1 MAVANLLSINNI
13 TITHARTNK
22 EWVVVNNNQSNGY
35 LEQLTFDESI
45 FGTIPSGTLILRD
58 PGDMI
63 GDFNFTGKDVIK
75 INITD
80 RFGNTV
86 DLPHYHVYQAARAT
100 DYADRTQPRL
110 VILKFIHESYFFN
123 ERLPFKFEEDIKEI
137 CKSSA
142 EGQFDG
148 DSWVKELFQ
157 RYFIGEQYNLSST
170 ENYAW
175 LKPRP
180 MTYPS
185 GRVVDHSKVLPLLN
199 YLAENANSKKEEDK
213 VRADFFFWKDLT
225 STNFMSL
232 GDMIKADSKMNY
244 VIQARDSLDTAASEG
259 RQKID
264 SVRFHPA
271 LSMMELE
278 NSGAFS
284 SYYERVAPNLSNPFF
299 SYSDYGVGITK
310 SNILYKIEEHFSP
323 EIYRIYEISPPTQNP
338 FEPVNVENLI
348 KYDRV
353 NLEFYDPAVGATMA
367 TYTKR
372 FYDDGKFGYFDN
384 SFYNNSVYEPSYTF
398 YTEQG
403 VTAEELMGH
412 RQTQLMWQTMFD
424 IEEFNPIVGQTIT
437 DPDGGLGVDVIDE
450 GGVFPFPPE
459 LFTSSLKATDTIDKN
474 IAKIYINIK
483 KTAAQK
489 RATYLALRRIKEKW
503 NIFKYVVCCLDANTS
518 FWALITGA
526 SAITGATQ
534 TTAYSKAKAYRYN
547 WQEVEFFPEM
557 LIGITGITGATCMPF
572 SEILGSS
579 GCSGCSYSCTG
590 GTFGFTG
597 MEYEYLESHPGFK
610 VVSYQWG
617 RSGGY
622 TQGFEAYNINEIM
635 NYESEDKEY
644 AGPGS
649 NMKASGYPQGFKNQ
663 AVGYHPNIDNPCVS
677 NIHGQI
683 VRMYQIEIHSI
694 KGLTYC
700 PEQLKLTPYFY
711 YFDVQNDKEG
721 DCEAC

>member
-1 MAVANLLSINNI
+1 MAVANLLSINSI
-13 TITHARTNK
+13 KITHARTKK
-22 EWVVVNNNQSNGY
+22 EWVIVTNNQSNGY

-63 GDFNFTGKDVIK
+63 GDFNFTGKDLIQ

-80 RFGNTV
+80 RFEETIN
-86 DLPHYHVYQAARAT
+86 LPYYYVYQAARAT

-123 ERLPFKFEEDIKEI
+123 ERLPFKFEEDIKDI
-137 CKSSA
+137 CKATS
-142 EGQFDG
+142 EGTFDG
-148 DSWVKELFQ
+148 DNWVQKLFEQ
-157 RYFIGEQYNLSST
+157 YFIGEEYNLSST

-185 GRVVDHSKVLPLLN
+185 GRVVDHSKVLTLLN
-199 YLAENANSKKEEDK
+199 YLAENANTKKEEDK
-213 VRADFFFWKDLT
+213 TRADFFFWKDLK
-225 STNFMSL
+225 STNFISL
-232 GDMIKADSKMNY
+232 GELITKNSKMDF
-244 VIQARDSLDTAASEG
+244 VIQARDSLDTSDETG

-271 LSMMELE
+271 LSLMELE

-284 SYYERVAPNLSNPFF
+284 SYYERVEPNLSNPFF
-299 SYSDYGVGITK
+299 NYSDYGVGISR
-310 SNILYKIEEHFSP
+310 SNVLFNIADHFSQNIYKI
-323 EIYRIYEISPPTQNP
+323 YQTAPTAQNP
-338 FEPVNVENLI
+338 FEPGFTENLI
-348 KYDRV
+348 QGDQL
-353 NLEFYDPAVGATMA
+353 NLEFYDRAVGTTMA
-367 TYTKR
+367 AYTKR
-372 FYDDGKFGYFDN
+372 FYDDGKFGYFDGA
-384 SFYNNSVYEPSYTF
+384 FYNNSVYEPAYSF

-424 IEEFNPIVGQTIT
+424 IDEFNPVVGQTTT
-437 DPDGGLGVDVIDE
+437 DPGGGLGDGGLDE
-450 GGVFPFPPE
+450 GGGFPPE
-459 LFTSSLKATDTIDKN
+459 LFTSSLKATDTNDKN
-474 IAKIYINIK
+474 IAKIYIDIK

-503 NIFKYVVCCLDANTS
+503 NIFKYVVCCLDSNTS

-534 TTAYSKAKAYRYN
+534 NTAYTKAKAYRYN

-557 LIGITGITGATCMPF
+557 LIGITGISGSTCTPF
-572 SEILGSS
+572 SEIFGTS
-579 GCSGCSYSCTG
+579 GCTACAYSCTG

-597 MEYEYLESHPGFK
+597 MEYEYIESHPGFK

-617 RSGGY
+617 RSGGF
-622 TQGFEAYNINEIM
+622 TLGFEAYNINEIM
-635 NYESEDKEY
+635 NFESETKQY
-644 AGPGS
+644 SGPGT
-649 NMKASGYPQGFKNQ
+649 NMKADGYPLGFKTQ
-663 AVGYHPNIDNPCVS
+663 AIGHHPNTDDPCVS
-677 NIHGQI
+677 NVHGQI
-683 VRMYQIEIHSI
+683 VRMYQIEMHSI
-694 KGLTYC
+694 KGLTFC
-700 PEQLKLTPYFY
+700 PIQLKKTPYLY
-711 YFDVQNDKEG
+711 LFDAQNDKEG
-721 DCEAC
+721 SCTEC

>member
-13 TITHARTNK
+13 TITHAITKN

-80 RFGNTV
+80 RFGTNI
-86 DLPHYHVYQAARAT
+86 DLPYYHVYQAARAT

-142 EGQFDG
+142 EGTLEG
-148 DSWVKELFQ
+148 DSWIKELFE
-157 RYFIGEQYNLSST
+157 RYFIGEEYNVSGT

-185 GRVVDHSKVLPLLN
+185 GRVVDHSKVLTLLN

-213 VRADFFFWKDLT
+213 VRADFFFWKDLRF
-225 STNFMSL
+225 TNFMSL
-232 GDMIKADSKMNY
+232 GDMIKEDSKMNY
-244 VIQARDSLDTAASEG
+244 AIQARDSLDTFGIDG

-284 SYYERVAPNLSNPFF
+284 SYYERIAPNLSNPFF
-299 SYSDYGVGITK
+299 SYSDYGVGTTK
-310 SNILYKIEEHFSP
+310 SNILYKIEDHFP
-323 EIYRIYEISPPTQNP
+323 KEIYKIYEISPSSQNP
-338 FEPVNVENLI
+338 FEPGEVENLI
-348 KYDRV
+348 KADQL
-353 NLEFYDPAVGATMA
+353 NLEFYDSAVGATMA

-384 SFYNNSVYEPSYTF
+384 AFYNNSLYEPSYTF

-424 IEEFNPIVGQTIT
+424 IDEFDPVIGQSTSDPLGGATNPDT
-437 DPDGGLGVDVIDE
+437 PDIFASTL
-450 GGVFPFPPE
+450 
-459 LFTSSLKATDTIDKN
+459 LSTSTTDKN
-474 IAKIYINIK
+474 IAKVYIDIK

-503 NIFKYVVCCLDANTS
+503 NIFKYVVCCLDANNS

-526 SAITGATQ
+526 SAIKGEGQ
-534 TTAYSKAKAYRYN
+534 TEPNTRAKAYRYS
-547 WQEVEFFPEM
+547 WQEIEFIPIRM
-557 LIGITGITGATCMPF
+557 AGVTLNGSTCTPVD
-572 SEILGSS
+572 SIAGNDICEA
-579 GCSGCSYSCTG
+579 CETTCTG
-590 GTFGFTG
+590 QTFGFEG
-597 MEYEYLESHPGFK
+597 AEYEYTESNPGFK
-610 VVSYQWG
+610 VVSYEWG
-617 RSGGY
+617 RSGGF
-622 TQGFEAYNINEIM
+622 TQGFEAFNINEIM
-635 NYESEDKEY
+635 NFENENKKY
-644 AGPGS
+644 AGPGT
-649 NMKASGYPQGFKNQ
+649 NLIADGYPLGTINQ
-663 AVGYHPNIDNPCVS
+663 AVGNHPTKDDACTVAS
-677 NIHGQI
+677 HGHI
-683 VRMYQIEIHSI
+683 VKMYQIEMHSI
-694 KGLTYC
+694 RGLTFC
-700 PEQLKLTPYFY
+700 PNLLKRTPYLY
-711 YFDVQNDKEG
+711 LFDAQNDKEG
-721 DCEAC
+721 PCIEC